1 MPNTKRSTTIVPQ
14 QALFLMN
21 SPFAVEVARRV
32 VARPEVANAPSDHR
46 RIFNVYRIM
55 YQRTPSPTE
64 LALTSKFLQDE
75 TRKQAE
81 VNALA
86 TEMAK
91 RNADIQKKYADAQK
105 ALITSRDQRRAI
117 LNQGQ
122 VVERRVLS
130 VWETW
135 VQALLMAN
143 ESVYVN

>member
-1 MPNTKRSTTIVPQ
+1 
-14 QALFLMN
+14 
-21 SPFAVEVARRV
+21 
-32 VARPEVANAPSDHR
+32 
-46 RIFNVYRIM
+46 
-55 YQRTPSPTE
+55 
-64 LALTSKFLQDE
+64 
-75 TRKQAE
+75 